1 MNPGMFGELQAGC
14 WGIQQED
21 VALDG
26 GRRGKMV
33 TLKLVPRSSWVYVHF
48 MISSLLCRAC
58 AIIDHF

>member
-33 TLKLVPRSSWVYVHF
+33 TLKMSTKIIVG
-48 MISSLLCRAC
+48 LCAFQ
-58 AIIDHF
+58 DF